1 MFSVTEAN
9 IDVQSIIGQD
19 GQGKI
24 VDLASP
30 TLNIDKHYLTDDKR
44 SQHFDKEN
52 QINVKKFNLSNTSLE
67 SEDTKAQKKDAMKLK
82 KLAR

>member
-1 MFSVTEAN
+1 LGILDNKTDQKSIFSVTEAN

-44 SQHFDKEN
+44 SLHVDKEH

-67 SEDTKAQKKDAMKLK
+67 SEDTKA
-82 KLAR
+82 